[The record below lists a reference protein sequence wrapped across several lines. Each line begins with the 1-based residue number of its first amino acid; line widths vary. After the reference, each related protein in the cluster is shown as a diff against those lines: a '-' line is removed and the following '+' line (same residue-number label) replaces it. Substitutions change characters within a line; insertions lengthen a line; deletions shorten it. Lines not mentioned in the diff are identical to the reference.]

1 MALARVPAR
10 RVTLERARARSRE
23 VSSTSSARV
32 TPRAMSASA
41 RATALLYAEA
51 GGTYVFR
58 HEGARVERV
67 DARDDGTYGVVL
79 SSTIAYPAG
88 GGQPSDSGRVED
100 ARGNAWAFDAA
111 KLDRERGEATH
122 VGATKPPFDVGETCA
137 VTIDK
142 EKRMLHAR
150 IHSAGHA
157 LDVAMIR
164 VGLPPTALEPTK
176 GVHEPENAYVEYK
189 GKVDPEH
196 ELADSN
202 ALMARLNAEMA
213 TLIAEDGAS
222 AAAEMTYDEA
232 KAACGGAMPSFI
244 APDMT
249 PRIVTIVPDSPG
261 CPCGGTHVA
270 KMSEIGDFKM
280 TGVRVK
286 KGVTRLSY
294 AIPGMATW

>member
-1 MALARVPAR
+1 MAQSSPRVARVDVAR
-10 RVTLERARARSRE
+10 TRVAPRRARPSRA
-23 VSSTSSARV
+23 STM
-32 TPRAMSASA
+32 RATA
-41 RATALLYAEA
+41 RATATALAHADADA
-51 GGTYVFR
+51 GGTYAFERETTVT
-58 HEGARVERV
+58 RV
-67 DARDDGTYGVVL
+67 ATRDDGGHEMTL
-79 SSTIAYPAG
+79 ASTIAHPAG
-88 GGQPSDSGRVED
+88 GGQPSDSGRVVG
-100 ARGNAWAFDAA
+100 ANGRAWAFDAA
-111 KLDRERGEATH
+111 TTRRETGEVAH
-122 VGATKPPFDVGETCA
+122 AGRTKPPFEVGDACR
-137 VTIDK
+137 VTIDGA
-142 EKRMLHAR
+142 KRVLHAR

-164 VGLPPTALEPTK
+164 AGLPPTTLTPTK
-176 GVHEPENAYVEYK
+176 GVHEPALAYVEYK

-196 ELADSN
+196 ELADAN

-213 TLIAEDGAS
+213 KLIAEDGAS

-232 KAACGGAMPSFI
+232 KAACGGELPAFI

-249 PRIVTIVPDSPG
+249 PRIVTIVPDTPG

-270 KMSEIGDFKM
+270 RMSEIQDFKM

>member
-1 MALARVPAR
+1 MP
-10 RVTLERARARSRE
+10 
-23 VSSTSSARV
+23 
-32 TPRAMSASA
+32 A
-41 RATALLYAEA
+41 RATATALAYADA
-51 GGTYVFR
+51 GGTYVFA
-58 HEGARVERV
+58 HETTVRRV
-67 DARDDGTYGVVL
+67 ATRDDGARALVL
-79 SSTIAYPAG
+79 ASTIAHPRG
-88 GGQPSDSGRVED
+88 GGQPSDSGRVEG
-100 ARGNAWAFDAA
+100 ASGRAWAFDAA
-111 KLDRERGEATH
+111 TLERESGEVAH
-122 VGATKPPFDVGETCA
+122 VGATPPPFDVGEACT
-137 VTIDK
+137 VTIDGA
-142 EKRMLHAR
+142 KRVLHAR

-164 VGLPPTALEPTK
+164 AGLGPDALTPTK
-176 GVHEPENAYVEYK
+176 GAHAPALAYVEYR

-202 ALMARLNAEMA
+202 ALMARLDAEMA
-213 TLIAEDGAS
+213 KLIAEDGAS

-232 KAACGGAMPSFI
+232 RAACGGELPPFI

-270 KMSEIGDFKM
+270 RMSEIQAFKM